1 MIVMRINNNLTGSHV
16 NRLYTVNT
24 RRMEKSI
31 EKLTLGRRI
40 NRAVDDASGLAI
52 SEKLRAEIRGL
63 RQGMRNAQDGIS
75 LVQTV
80 EGALSETQ
88 SILHRMR
95 ELAVQSSHDTYA
107 PEDRTEIQNELE
119 RLVDEVARIA
129 TETEFNTMT
138 TLDGSREKHGLLI
151 ALGTQGSSGIN
162 LAIQS
167 MQSDA
172 LNLKATTGETEL
184 PSTSLNAKGYLDIQS
199 ADKANHAIQ
208 IIDEATKIVGGE
220 RTNLGAV
227 QNQLERAIANLG
239 VSIENLQASESGY
252 RDLDLPH
259 EVMSL
264 AKHQILGSS
273 INMVL
278 AHANVNPTSIV
289 PLLL

>member
-1 MIVMRINNNLTGSHV
+1 MRINNNLTGSHV

-24 RRMEKSI
+24 RHMEKSI

-52 SEKLRAEIRGL
+52 SEKLRSEIRGL
-63 RQGMRNAQDGIS
+63 RQGVRNAQDGIS

-88 SILHRMR
+88 NILHRMR

-119 RLVDEVARIA
+119 RLIDEISRIA
-129 TETEFNTMT
+129 TATKFNTMT
-138 TLDGSREKHGLLI
+138 TLDGSRESKGLMI
-151 ALGTQGSSGIN
+151 ALGSQGSKGIN
-162 LAIQS
+162 LAIYN
-167 MQSDA
+167 MQSSA
-172 LNLKATTGETEL
+172 LNLQATAEEL
-184 PSTSLNAKGYLDIQS
+184 GQLEVFNAIGYLDIQS
-199 ADKANHAIQ
+199 AEKANQAIG
-208 IIDEATKIVGGE
+208 IIDEATKLVGSE

-227 QNQLERAIANLG
+227 QNQLESAIANLS

-264 AKHQILGSS
+264 AKHQILSSS